1 MTQQISQ
8 QIYELNLVNSK
19 DKQWEVGYF
28 LKQWNG
34 LSENACNETDPK
46 LQRWVRENIIL
57 ARECRKQLLK
67 RFGIC
72 FIGRHNMFHED
83 GTQYFL
89 NEVNE
94 N

>member
-1 MTQQISQ
+1 MKQMKQ

-19 DKQWEVGYF
+19 NKQWEIGYF
-28 LKQWNG
+28 LNQMQG
-34 LSENACNETDPK
+34 LAENACDETNPK

-72 FIGRHNMFHED
+72 LIGRSNMFHED

-89 NEVNE
+89 KEVTE